1 MLHLNA
7 NTTRRTAARHSTRRP
22 AARDST
28 RRTAELSSAGLAH
41 RCNWGAAAE
50 ASRVACACI
59 HFHHTEYKI
68 VNAYR
73 AYTAIVS
80 RNIHLSGKFCRG
92 DEMSTLVTTLYSMM
106 SHRATRSTTTSLGS
120 TERRWGGIPCQKCSR
135 KFST

>member
-1 MLHLNA
+1 MVLHVNA
-7 NTTRRTAARHSTRRP
+7 NTTRRTAAMVLHGNTKSST
-22 AARDST
+22 
-28 RRTAELSSAGLAH
+28 GLTH

-73 AYTAIVS
+73 VYTAIVS
-80 RNIHLSGKFCRG
+80 CNIHLSGKFCRG
-92 DEMSTLVTTLYSMM
+92 DEISTLVTTLYSMM

-120 TERRWGGIPCQKCSR
+120 TERR
-135 KFST
+135 